1 MNTQTAEITEET
13 LTEEEVAEAAQAP
26 EVAQPP
32 KEEDSIFE
40 GKKHFPIFPT
50 NLFEF
55 VFKEEESKKINDC
68 LPHVQKMGDENKSNW
83 VTQPTLNT
91 LDEFKEV
98 TSLLIEGTREVL
110 GFSGVRF
117 DDLLIT
123 SLRAYRYTEPNLGP
137 QEVRPNN
144 LLSGLLFLKTDKKGV
159 VTFFDPRPQAW
170 IIKPPVS
177 EANIFNSD
185 AFSIESQENKMLVFP
200 AWLQYQ
206 VAFKEGMEENIYL
219 SWTAMVRGGAKSS

>member
-1 MNTQTAEITEET
+1 MNTETLEKTAEIIEET
-13 LTEEEVAEAAQAP
+13 LTEDQVAEKAQAP
-26 EVAQPP
+26 E
-32 KEEDSIFE
+32 EEDSIFA

-68 LPHVQKMGDENKSNW
+68 LPHIQNLGDADKANW
-83 VTQPTLNT
+83 VTQPNLNT

-98 TSLLIEGTREVL
+98 LSLLTEGMKEVL

-117 DDLLIT
+117 DEMLIT
-123 SLRAYRYTEPNLGP
+123 SLRAYRHTTPNLGP

-144 LLSGLLFLKTDKKGV
+144 LLSGVLFLKTDKKGV

-219 SWTAMVRGGAKSS
+219 SWTAMVRGGAKSN

>member
-1 MNTQTAEITEET
+1 MKLYQFDPLANLLSSPLLSNQYRLQDAERATEHTSNHNLRE
-13 LTEEEVAEAAQAP
+13 Q
-26 EVAQPP
+26 
-32 KEEDSIFE
+32 DSDRS
-40 GKKHFPIFPT
+40 
-50 NLFEF
+50 L
-55 VFKEEESKKINDC
+55 S
-68 LPHVQKMGDENKSNW
+68 GDADKANW
-83 VTQPTLNT
+83 VTQPNLNT

-98 TSLLIEGTREVL
+98 LSLLTEGMKEVL

-117 DDLLIT
+117 DEMLIT
-123 SLRAYRYTEPNLGP
+123 SLRAYRHTTPNLGP

-144 LLSGLLFLKTDKKGV
+144 LLSGVLFLKTDKKGV

-219 SWTAMVRGGAKSS
+219 SWTAMIRGGAKSN